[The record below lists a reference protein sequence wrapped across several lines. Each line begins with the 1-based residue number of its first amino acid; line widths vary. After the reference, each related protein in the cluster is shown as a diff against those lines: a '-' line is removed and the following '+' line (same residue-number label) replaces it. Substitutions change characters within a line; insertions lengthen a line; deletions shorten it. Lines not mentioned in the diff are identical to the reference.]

1 LAKTAEKD
9 YRNMDFG
16 IALPTYP
23 AGATIEGVVKVAQAA
38 ERLGFKSA
46 WTTDHV
52 IMPGDQAGP
61 YREIFEPLMILGYLA
76 ALTETVEL
84 GISVIV
90 VPQRN
95 GIVLAKQLA
104 TLDHLCQGR
113 LIVGVGAGWNE
124 REFAM
129 LDAADRFHRRGAYLD
144 ETIHVWRHL
153 WTTPQQP
160 FEGEFYHLSDVAF
173 GPAPFTAGGPAVW
186 VGGSS
191 LAARRRAGRLGSAWH
206 PVGVSAVDL
215 AEQFVAVREAAEAAG
230 QPIPAAVARL
240 PMRFSVGGGS
250 MNANRNIQVL
260 EGEPAQIAERLME
273 YRAAGAAEIICHF
286 GSPDGDEV
294 VESMEIFSR
303 EVMPIFNS

>member
-1 LAKTAEKD
+1 MK
-9 YRNMDFG
+9 FG

-38 ERLGFKSA
+38 ERLGFTSA

-52 IMPGDQAGP
+52 IMPTDQAGP
-61 YREIFEPLMILGYLA
+61 YREIFEPLIILGYLA
-76 ALTETVEL
+76 ALTNTVEL

-104 TLDHLCQGR
+104 TLDQLCRGR

-129 LDAADRFHRRGAYLD
+129 LNASDRFHKRGAYLN
-144 ETIHVWRHL
+144 ETINVWRHL
-153 WTTPQQP
+153 WTTPEQP
-160 FEGEFYHLSDVAF
+160 FDGQFYHLSDVAF
-173 GPAPFTAGGPAVW
+173 GPGPFTPGGPPVW

-191 LAARRRAGRLGSAWH
+191 LAARRRAGRFGATWH
-206 PVGVSAVDL
+206 PVGVSAEDL
-215 AEQFVAVREAAEAAG
+215 AKQFVAVREAAEVAG
-230 QPIPAAVARL
+230 QPIPDPVARL
-240 PMRFSVGGGS
+240 PMRFSVGGGP
-250 MNANRNIQVL
+250 MNANRQMQVL
-260 EGEPAQIAERLME
+260 EGEPEQIAERLAE
-273 YRAAGAAEIICHF
+273 YRAAGAKEIICHF
-286 GSPDGDEV
+286 GSPNGDEV

-303 EVMPIFNS
+303 EVMPSLTD